1 MLIIHASIRQ
11 KCGKSSS
18 RRLRISNR
26 FPAIVYGG
34 NEPLFAIEIAE
45 KFVINLQLETSFYKN
60 VISLVVDGIE
70 TKVRVQAMQRHP
82 FKPKIHHIDFM
93 RIVESSNLS
102 RYES

>member
-1 MLIIHASIRQ
+1 MLIIHASIRK

-34 NEPLFAIEIAE
+34 NEPLLAIEIAE
-45 KFVINLQLETSFYKN
+45 KSVMNLQLETGFYKN
-60 VISLVVDGIE
+60 ALSLVVDGIE
-70 TKVRVQAMQRHP
+70 TKVRVHAMQRHP

-93 RIVESSNLS
+93 RVVESFNVSGC
-102 RYES
+102 ES